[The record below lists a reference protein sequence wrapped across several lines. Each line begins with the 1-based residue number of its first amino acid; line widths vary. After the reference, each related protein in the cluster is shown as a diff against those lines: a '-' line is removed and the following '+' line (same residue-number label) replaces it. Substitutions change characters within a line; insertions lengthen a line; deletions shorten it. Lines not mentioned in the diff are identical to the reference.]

1 MSGRVRNAGFG
12 CCEALREVAVLIPS
26 LDEKVI
32 RTRSYGTFQ
41 TRGGVSRSAA
51 VNRVATRAAD
61 QMTLCSSPTT
71 RSAKKQ
77 ATHQSSP
84 GTLAGASPL
93 PPSQPARRYDPP
105 ASALSKKVSAL
116 QPDFFLQRS
125 SLKES
130 QRSTRT
136 ERLSRCLFSRFGRKS
151 PDNDLRDRTFSNEP
165 P

>member
-1 MSGRVRNAGFG
+1 MFFTDD
-12 CCEALREVAVLIPS
+12 ALSKERA
-26 LDEKVI
+26 DA
-32 RTRSYGTFQ
+32 RSF
-41 TRGGVSRSAA
+41 
-51 VNRVATRAAD
+51 
-61 QMTLCSSPTT
+61 
-71 RSAKKQ
+71 
-77 ATHQSSP
+77 P

-105 ASALSKKVSAL
+105 ASAPSKKVSAL